1 MQFDYTGCLCQ
12 LVGVAGFG
20 PAMCLLLTVQDSKS
34 RHLDQLMYTPKI
46 SYPHILKT
54 KYSEKDSNLQPA
66 PSSIPVLQILEKG
79 DALSKIELSEHK
91 KDSSMLYTG
100 TSKR

>member
-1 MQFDYTGCLCQ
+1 MQFDYTGWLCQ
-12 LVGVAGFG
+12 FIGIPRFERGNNGFKG
-20 PAMCLLLTVQDSKS
+20 SRLTS
-34 RHLDQLMYTPKI
+34 LDISQKI
-46 SYPHILKT
+46 SYPHTLKT

-91 KDSSMLYTG
+91 KDSSMSHTG

>member
-1 MQFDYTGCLCQ
+1 MDGYVMGLEGT
-12 LVGVAGFG
+12 A
-20 PAMCLLLTVQDSKS
+20 PS
-34 RHLDQLMYTPKI
+34 I

-100 TSKR
+100 TSKTLNK